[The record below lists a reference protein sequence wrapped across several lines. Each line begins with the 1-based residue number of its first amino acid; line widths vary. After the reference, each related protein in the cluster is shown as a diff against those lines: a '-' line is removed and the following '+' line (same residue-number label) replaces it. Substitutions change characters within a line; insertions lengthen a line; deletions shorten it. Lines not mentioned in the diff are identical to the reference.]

1 MSSCGAQR
9 MGYSQKQMKH
19 YPGKHYPQKQMMAHG
34 YEYGNMPEI
43 TCLCDMSGCVCDVGT
58 ALIGPSPMAA
68 DGTIDLN
75 WIYEGPSNELP
86 RVISEFGTPRILDT
100 NPGGMAI
107 WTKEQLVGTPY
118 TEIVLKDEE
127 IPHESP
133 IFHYDYLTAGICVD
147 LTPEI
152 QAAMLPITK
161 SVWYDRLTKTL
172 YARCHYQ
179 SANVATLLLVT
190 RMALSLVN
198 PKDAPGL
205 YGDLLMAA
213 KEQLTY
219 EAMVG
224 ELAHNVNALGC

>member
-1 MSSCGAQR
+1 M
-9 MGYSQKQMKH
+9 MG
-19 YPGKHYPQKQMMAHG
+19 HG
-34 YEYGNMPEI
+34 YDYNTPEI
-43 TCLCDMSGCVCDVGT
+43 TCLCDTSGCVCDVGT

-75 WIYEGPSNELP
+75 WIYEGPSTELP

-127 IPHESP
+127 IPHEKP
-133 IFHYDYLTAGICVD
+133 MFHYDYLTAGICVD
-147 LTPEI
+147 LPPEI
-152 QAAMLPITK
+152 QAAMLPVTD
-161 SVWYDRLTKTL
+161 SVWYDRLTHTL
-172 YARCHYQ
+172 YARCHYME
-179 SANVATLLLVT
+179 AVVATLLLVT
-190 RMALSLVN
+190 RMALGVVK
-198 PKDAPGL
+198 PQEAPGL
-205 YGDLLMAA
+205 YQGLLMAA